1 MIDEMKNALRVQIVI
16 TKKIDG
22 GEEVEVMR
30 KGCVV
35 DLDVA
40 SDALGLFSKGCRM
53 LNRAVEHSTPK
64 IVQDITDEYRSSLEG
79 GK

>member
-16 TKKIDG
+16 TKKIGG

-40 SDALGLFSKGCRM
+40 SDALELFSKGCRM
-53 LNRAVEHSTPK
+53 LNRAVEHCIPDVVSGV
-64 IVQDITDEYRSSLEG
+64 IDEL
-79 GK
+79 